1 MWGAAVLLC
10 VAGLL
15 GPGEVIVVVMKRLVV
30 IADIQV
36 EGKDMEV
43 IVCGVKSSLSCVLA
57 ATDVLRVARSE
68 GVSVVVSAVTMFT
81 ADGGWVGGGGWVASA
96 LVVSLLSVTGDILLG
111 LDAISSLVSVTF
123 PNAAVT
129 LLLASSD
136 SAALTVGESGGDG
149 RSVSVT
155 ISLAGAW
162 DVAS

>member
-1 MWGAAVLLC
+1 MLLC

-68 GVSVVVSAVTMFT
+68 GISVVVSAVTMFT
-81 ADGGWVGGGGWVASA
+81 ADGGWVASA

-111 LDAISSLVSVTF
+111 LDAISSLASVTF
-123 PNAAVT
+123 PNSAVT

-155 ISLAGAW
+155 ISLPGAW